1 MSDKDSQVE
10 DIIEDTELQDET
22 LENVEGENLEEAS
35 SGVAKEVDG
44 QAAADADAAEIKKS
58 APAQAKAPTTK
69 AGMLNAMYLKMSK
82 MKKHDLAAAYGKMHE
97 GQEEEIEGEDLVEDN
112 FEGDLNA
119 LVESEATLSDGFKGK
134 AAIIFEAALKS
145 KVSDEVTR
153 LEENYQTELE
163 EETTRI
169 QSDLV
174 EKVDGYLNYVV
185 ENWMEENKLA
195 VESGLRTEIAEGFMK
210 SLHQVFTEHYVEV
223 PESKVDLVDDLAAKV
238 DKLEEDVNTSEAKN
252 IELTE
257 EVAKLTRD
265 QIIRESSNGLSE
277 TQTEKLKSLVEDVT
291 FEDADNFENK
301 VNVIKE
307 TYFKDAAK
315 ATTPMQE
322 TLSENVEGE
331 GDKEEVSISP
341 RMDAY
346 LAALKK

>member
-1 MSDKDSQVE
+1 MSEKDSQVE
-10 DIIEDTELQDET
+10 DIVEDTEELQDET
-22 LENVEGENLEEAS
+22 LEHVEGENLEEAK
-35 SGVAKEVDG
+35 ADKAVDG

-82 MKKHDLAAAYGKMHE
+82 MKKQDLAAAYGKMHE
-97 GQEEEIEGEDLVEDN
+97 GSEEIEGEDLVEDN
-112 FEGDLNA
+112 FEEDLNA
-119 LVESEATLSDGFKGK
+119 LVESEATLSEGFKGK

-145 KVSDEVTR
+145 KVSDEVKR
-153 LEENYQTELE
+153 LEESYQTELE

-277 TQTEKLKSLVEDVT
+277 TQSEKLRSLVEDVT
-291 FEDADNFENK
+291 FESAENFESK
-301 VNVIKE
+301 VATIKE

-322 TLSENVEGE
+322 TLTENVEGE
-331 GDKEEVSISP
+331 GDKEEISVSP
-341 RMDAY
+341 RMTAY

>member
-1 MSDKDSQVE
+1 MSEKDSQVE

-22 LENVEGENLEEAS
+22 LENVEGENLEEANA
-35 SGVAKEVDG
+35 AKEVDG

-82 MKKHDLAAAYGKMHE
+82 MKKHDLAAAYGKMQE
-97 GQEEEIEGEDLVEDN
+97 GQEEIEGEDLVEDN

-307 TYFKDAAK
+307 TYFKDVAK

>member
-1 MSDKDSQVE
+1 
-10 DIIEDTELQDET
+10 
-22 LENVEGENLEEAS
+22 
-35 SGVAKEVDG
+35 
-44 QAAADADAAEIKKS
+44 
-58 APAQAKAPTTK
+58 
-69 AGMLNAMYLKMSK
+69 
-82 MKKHDLAAAYGKMHE
+82 
-97 GQEEEIEGEDLVEDN
+97 
-112 FEGDLNA
+112 
-119 LVESEATLSDGFKGK
+119 
-134 AAIIFEAALKS
+134 
-145 KVSDEVTR
+145 
-153 LEENYQTELE
+153 
-163 EETTRI
+163 
-169 QSDLV
+169 
-174 EKVDGYLNYVV
+174 
-185 ENWMEENKLA
+185 
-195 VESGLRTEIAEGFMK
+195 
-210 SLHQVFTEHYVEV
+210 VEV